1 MNALRLVAVMAVAGL
16 VGTGARADD
25 KADYA
30 KKIVGKWELTKVEE
44 GGLPKGTIVDFDKDG
59 KVKVTAKIEDKDL
72 VLEGT
77 YKVEGDAL
85 LLTMKMGEEER
96 KQTVTILK
104 LDDTSMHTK
113 NEAGKMSELTKKK

>member
-1 MNALRLVAVMAVAGL
+1 MNALKLLAVTGVVCLLGA
-16 VGTGARADD
+16 GARADE

-44 GGLPKGTIVDFDKDG
+44 GGLPKGTMVEFDKDG

-77 YKVEGDAL
+77 YKVEGDSL
-85 LLTMKMGEEER
+85 MLTMKMGEEER

-104 LDDTSMHTK
+104 LDDTMMHTK